1 MVLKVDHE
9 LVITEVSAEKIAHA
23 LKDRSK
29 RVAIALANVK
39 KTDNEQKKTSKAMMR
54 DQEKIHAKEMKSA
67 VEEGLSQ
74 CKSVKCRLES
84 EHKRDVTTL
93 VIEHDNSVTKINI

>member
-1 MVLKVDHE
+1 
-9 LVITEVSAEKIAHA
+9 
-23 LKDRSK
+23 
-29 RVAIALANVK
+29 
-39 KTDNEQKKTSKAMMR
+39 MR

-84 EHKRDVTTL
+84 EHKRDVTAL
-93 VIEHDNSVTKINI
+93 VLEHDNSLTKIKTKDGCSSQVKHFDPHEGLST